1 MLKIIISN
9 FLLAHLVAVILI
21 FMASPTS
28 SWMIEKKIIYL
39 PLVQQYIWS
48 YYWATTI
55 MFTVGFGDIVPT
67 TANEALVMIFI

>member
-1 MLKIIISN
+1 
-9 FLLAHLVAVILI
+9 
-21 FMASPTS
+21 MASPTS